1 MVTNFIGGTLFVCV
15 GDGTKAQERITM
27 DPTSLNPIDPILHTP
42 FALIGTT
49 AAFHTPF
56 AQTGTNTERW
66 AESECQ
72 A

>member
-1 MVTNFIGGTLFVCV
+1 MGGLLFVCV
-15 GDGTKAQERITM
+15 GDGTKAQERITV
-27 DPTSLNPIDPILHTP
+27 DPTSGNPIVPALTPAHTP

-56 AQTGTNTERW
+56 AQTGISTERW
-66 AESECQ
+66 AESECW